1 MSQPCVLIVE
11 DEFLVAS
18 MVESTLC
25 DAGYDVCGIAGS
37 EDRALQ
43 LAERHRPLLALV
55 DIRLSPGDGRRVA
68 RELRR
73 RYGTIVLFA
82 SAHCDDLRE
91 ELALE
96 APTVC
101 LEKPYDFDL
110 LPQALDLARSIALGE
125 RPEVQPP
132 PGISFVGAREL
143 RGGIRQ
149 P

>member
-1 MSQPCVLIVE
+1 MSPPCVLIVE

-18 MVESTLC
+18 LVESMLR

-37 EDRALQ
+37 EAAALQ
-43 LAERHRPLLALV
+43 LAERYRPVMALV

-82 SAHCDDLRE
+82 SAHCDDLRD
-91 ELALE
+91 ELALD
-96 APTVC
+96 APAVC

-110 LPQALDLARSIALGE
+110 LPQALDLAQSLAAGE
-125 RPEVQPP
+125 RPDARPP
-132 PGISFVGAREL
+132 SGISFVGSCEL
-143 RGGIRQ
+143 GGGTAL
-149 P
+149 